1 MQAALCQAMCFI
13 GCTNVTFHV
22 PRRHSRKVSIEN
34 LGACRGGRIHTQ
46 WGCREVL
53 YRETAEGTEATG
65 LRMTK
70 AGKEQIVEADVY
82 VAALDV
88 PGVPCSCCSAQAHG
102 CVMLSMQRLQAIML
116 NAP

>member
-1 MQAALCQAMCFI
+1 MP
-13 GCTNVTFHV
+13 T
-22 PRRHSRKVSIEN
+22 ED

-53 YRETAEGTEATG
+53 YRESSEGTEATG

-88 PGVPCSCCSAQAHG
+88 PGVPSLPLLCTSA
-102 CVMLSMQRLQAIML
+102 RLCDVFNAAIASYL
-116 NAP
+116 TAP

>member
-1 MQAALCQAMCFI
+1 MYTGTMP
-13 GCTNVTFHV
+13 GCADLTV
-22 PRRHSRKVSIEN
+22 
-34 LGACRGGRIHTQ
+34 LCRGGRIHTQ

-53 YRETAEGTEATG
+53 FEETSRGAEAIG

-88 PGVPCSCCSAQAHG
+88 PGVPLLVSRAY
-102 CVMLSMQRLQAIML
+102 VVLQPV
-116 NAP
+116 APL

>member
-1 MQAALCQAMCFI
+1 MCGSIKDAALA
-13 GCTNVTFHV
+13 HLK
-22 PRRHSRKVSIEN
+22 S
-34 LGACRGGRIHTQ
+34 LCRGGRIHTQ

-53 YRETAEGTEATG
+53 FAETSAGAEATG

-88 PGVPCSCCSAQAHG
+88 PGLLLLLFMCALRCFVGKLKDCTAAG
-102 CVMLSMQRLQAIML
+102 L
-116 NAP
+116 